1 MIKRT
6 VEVTDLHM
14 RTDKCEDCV
23 DVYIASEVYARISE
37 LASALRRCADAI
49 DATYADTSEARGLMP
64 ELFHAGEAAKRLL

>member
-37 LASALRRCADAI
+37 LASLLRECIADSGAENFLG
-49 DATYADTSEARGLMP
+49 ADVVERIRRVL
-64 ELFHAGEAAKRLL
+64 